1 MSLPSQCDVVIV
13 GAGLAG
19 LSAAREIQRH
29 GLSVIVLEASDA
41 VGGRVRTDI
50 VDGFQLD
57 RGFQVML
64 TAYPELQT

>member
-29 GLSVIVLEASDA
+29 GLSVIVLESSDA
-41 VGGRVRTDI
+41 
-50 VDGFQLD
+50 
-57 RGFQVML
+57 
-64 TAYPELQT
+64 